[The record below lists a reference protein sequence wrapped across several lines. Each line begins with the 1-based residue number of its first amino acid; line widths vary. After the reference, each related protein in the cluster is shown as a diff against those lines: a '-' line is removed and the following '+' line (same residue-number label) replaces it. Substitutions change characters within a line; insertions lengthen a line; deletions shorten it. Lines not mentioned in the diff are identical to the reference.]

1 MSAERPKQ
9 FLDTNVL
16 VYAHDTSAGEKRDRA
31 AFLVEQLAS
40 DADGA
45 LSVQVLQ
52 EFFLTVTSKLA
63 NPLSVHEAA
72 AIVADLTTIE
82 THSPTGVDVLGAIDI
97 HARVQLSFWDAM
109 VIRSASQPG
118 CTVVWS
124 EDLTA
129 GETYEGVEVRNPFL

>member
-52 EFFLTVTSKLA
+52 EFW
-63 NPLSVHEAA
+63 
-72 AIVADLTTIE
+72 
-82 THSPTGVDVLGAIDI
+82 GA
-97 HARVQLSFWDAM
+97 
-109 VIRSASQPG
+109 
-118 CTVVWS
+118 
-124 EDLTA
+124 
-129 GETYEGVEVRNPFL
+129 